1 MTTAIIPLSD
11 VERMAMAVAG
21 SNLFGIKT
29 KEQAVALMLVAQ
41 SEGLHPARAA
51 LEYHVIQGKPSL
63 KADAMLSRF
72 QAAGGKVE
80 WHDYTPDKVSAT
92 FSHTQGGS
100 IRIEWTRKMA
110 DDAKLTNKETWR
122 QYPRQMLR
130 ARVISEGIRTVF
142 PGVSVGIYTP
152 EEVQDFVPEPTKRTE
167 KDMGAAEVV
176 TADSVGVSDVSPE
189 VAAHYDYDAA
199 LDAMADAVSEAQLKA
214 IFAPAW
220 QRAKKDGNA
229 EMMGTLK
236 ANYDT
241 FKAKFAPPEPPAK
254 KEGTVI

>member
-1 MTTAIIPLSD
+1 MTTNIIP
-11 VERMAMAVAG
+11 VNEVNIMAAAVAKSG
-21 SNLFGIKT
+21 LFGMKT
-29 KEQAVALMLVAQ
+29 PEQAMALMLVAQ

-51 LEYHVIQGKPSL
+51 IEYHIIQGRPAL
-63 KADAMLSRF
+63 KADAMLARF

-80 WHDYTPDKVSAT
+80 WHDYTPEKVSAT
-92 FSHTQGGS
+92 FSHPQGGN

-110 DDAKLTNKETWR
+110 NDAKLTSKETWR

-130 ARVISEGIRTVF
+130 ARCISEGIRTVF

-152 EEVQDFVPEPTKRTE
+152 EEVQDFVPAPQQQAEKEVTGEVLPPDVVQEPE
-167 KDMGAAEVV
+167 A
-176 TADSVGVSDVSPE
+176 
-189 VAAHYDYDAA
+189 YDYDAA

-220 QRAKKDGNA
+220 SRAKKDENK
-229 EMMGTLK
+229 EMMDTVK

-241 FKAKFAPPEPPAK
+241 FKAKFSENDSAAK

>member
-1 MTTAIIPLSD
+1 MNTNVIP
-11 VERMAMAVAG
+11 VNEVNIMAVAVAKSG
-21 SNLFGIKT
+21 LFGMKT
-29 KEQAVALMLVAQ
+29 PEQAMALMLVAQ

-51 LEYHVIQGKPSL
+51 LEYHIINGKPSL
-63 KADAMLSRF
+63 KADAMLARF

-80 WHDYTPDKVSAT
+80 WHDYTPEKVSAT
-92 FSHTQGGS
+92 FSHPQGGS

-130 ARVISEGIRTVF
+130 ARCISEGIRTVF

-152 EEVQDFVPEPTKRTE
+152 EEVQDFVPAPQQQAEKEVTGEVLPPDVVQEPE
-167 KDMGAAEVV
+167 A
-176 TADSVGVSDVSPE
+176 
-189 VAAHYDYDAA
+189 YDYDAA
-199 LDAMADAVSEAQLKA
+199 LDDMADAVSEAQLKA

-229 EMMGTLK
+229 EMMDTLK

-241 FKAKFAPPEPPAK
+241 FKAKFAEPEKPAK

>member
-1 MTTAIIPLSD
+1 MTTNIIP
-11 VERMAMAVAG
+11 VNEVNIMAAAVAKSG
-21 SNLFGIKT
+21 LFGMKT
-29 KEQAVALMLVAQ
+29 PEQAMALMLVAQ

-51 LEYHVIQGKPSL
+51 IEYHIINNRPAL
-63 KADAMLSRF
+63 KADAMLARF

-80 WHDYTPDKVSAT
+80 WHDYTPEKVSAT
-92 FSHTQGGS
+92 FSHPQGGS

-110 DDAKLTNKETWR
+110 DDAKLTSKETWR

-130 ARVISEGIRTVF
+130 ARCISEGIRTVF

-152 EEVQDFVPEPTKRTE
+152 EEVQDFVPAPQQQAEKEVTGEVLPPDVVQEPE
-167 KDMGAAEVV
+167 A
-176 TADSVGVSDVSPE
+176 
-189 VAAHYDYDAA
+189 YDYDAA
-199 LDAMADAVSEAQLKA
+199 LDDMADAVSEAQLKA

-241 FKAKFAPPEPPAK
+241 FKAKFAEPEKPVK